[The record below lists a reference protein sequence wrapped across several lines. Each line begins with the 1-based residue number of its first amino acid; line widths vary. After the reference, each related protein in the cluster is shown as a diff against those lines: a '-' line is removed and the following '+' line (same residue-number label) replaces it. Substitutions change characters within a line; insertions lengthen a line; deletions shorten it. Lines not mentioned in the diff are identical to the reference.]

1 MRRDGL
7 RLWALVLAAHAA
19 TTIAVAL
26 SDDVAS
32 PWRHAYLVP
41 VIGAAL
47 AFGPAGGVAGAL
59 AGVLFYAP
67 IVLPGIERAGLT
79 AAAVESGLTVV
90 ALVAAGGLAGTLA
103 EAARRHRGRYAM
115 LLAVQRALAED
126 APLEIAL
133 GRLRACLEMRLGPG
147 ALAVVARDGDR
158 CVIAGGDTIAAGS
171 ATAVVLEHGEPV
183 FVASVA
189 VEGPP
194 RRAFVAPISAG
205 DGVVG
210 ALALERDGDI
220 GAGERAA
227 LLTLGAHVGLALE
240 NARLASR
247 QRRFAADLQA
257 RVAEATRMKSE
268 FVAIASHEL
277 RTPLTAIQGFSELL
291 ATRPFSADEA
301 RRIAGVIRGESER
314 LGRIVSD
321 FLDLSR
327 IERGLEPA
335 LRRAPVDVAVA
346 VTAAL
351 DIFRWSRLGQ
361 RIDLECGGELPAV
374 SADADALDRIVK
386 NLVSNALKYS
396 PPDSRVRVRARATAA
411 GVEISVDDEGGGIPA
426 GELARIFEPY
436 YRAPGAAAAARGAG
450 IGLAVV
456 KALVEAHGG
465 CIRADSEPARGT
477 RMSVV
482 LPALP

>member
-1 MRRDGL
+1 MSGTGA
-7 RLWALVLAAHAA
+7 WVCVVAAHAA
-19 TTIAVAL
+19 TTAAIAL
-26 SDDVAS
+26 SHDAAS

-41 VIGAAL
+41 VVAAAM
-47 AFGPAGGVAGAL
+47 AFGPSGGATSALVA
-59 AGVLFYAP
+59 VLFYAP
-67 IVLPGIERAGLT
+67 IVLPEIERAGLT
-79 AAAVESGLTVV
+79 AAALESVLTVA
-90 ALVAAGGLAGTLA
+90 ALVAVGGLAGTLA
-103 EAARRHRGRYAM
+103 ATARRHRGRYAT
-115 LLAVQRALAED
+115 LLAVQRALVEE
-126 APLEIAL
+126 APLEIVL
-133 GRLRACLEMRLGPG
+133 GRLRACLEVRLAPA
-147 ALAVVARDGDR
+147 ALVLVARDGDR
-158 CVIAGGDTIAAGS
+158 SVVAGGEEVAAGS
-171 ATAVVLEHGEPV
+171 VMATVLEDGEAV
-183 FVASVA
+183 FVASMA
-189 VEGPP
+189 TSGPP
-194 RRAFVAPISAG
+194 RRLFVVPLTAG
-205 DGVVG
+205 GGPTG
-210 ALALERDGDI
+210 ALAVEREGDI
-220 GAGERAA
+220 GVDERAA

-247 QRRFAADLQA
+247 QRRFAAELQA
-257 RVAEATRMKSE
+257 RVAEATHMKSD

-327 IERGLEPA
+327 IERGLEPI
-335 LRRAPVDVAVA
+335 LRRGPVDVAVA

-351 DIFRWSRLGQ
+351 DVFRWSRLGQ
-361 RIDLECGGELPAV
+361 RIDVECAPALPAV
-374 SADADALDRIVK
+374 NADADALDRIVK

-396 PPDSRVRVRARATAA
+396 PPESRVRVRACATAA
-411 GVEISVDDEGGGIPA
+411 GVEISVDDEGGGIPP

-456 KALVEAHGG
+456 KSLVEAHGG
-465 CIRADSEPARGT
+465 SIRAQSQPAHGT
-477 RMSVV
+477 RMAVV